1 MVPEWFRTSSE
12 LVPNC
17 LISPLRCFHQVFLTN
32 IGRESE
38 TVEFNESIAQLDKGI
53 RSLTAM
59 LNRHQHGSL
68 FIGVNNGG
76 EVIGMDIGSRTKET
90 IRSRIRDI
98 VKVQVIPEIIEHV
111 TDDGKSYIEVRV
123 IGYNTP
129 YSCDDR
135 YYIRNVSSDES
146 AGPEILE
153 QIIMSKKTD
162 PLMGYPSKVQ
172 ELTFNSLFNALT
184 TSGLRLRNDANFF
197 RVQGMM
203 NEHGQYNL
211 TAYLVSDQND
221 EIIQVVRFKGTDRS
235 SISKRTNF
243 GGQSLIASAK
253 AVLSHV
259 SSLMMTEVD
268 LSSKGEMVET
278 DLFDFESF
286 REAWINACVHNNWH
300 TMDPPAV
307 MIFDNRIEIVS
318 NGHIPFPMSQ
328 NDFYEGSN
336 HPVNPSLF
344 QLFMLT
350 RLVEHGGH
358 GVPIIVRHY
367 GKEAFKM
374 TDMEIVVTIPF
385 TFIPEYVKAE
395 RESDINLTNMD
406 PAHSH
411 LLVYLGSHPEVKL
424 SDAAEE
430 LGMSYSSV
438 KKAVALLKSE
448 GRLRNDGTNR
458 NSRWTV
464 L

>member
-1 MVPEWFRTSSE
+1 M
-12 LVPNC
+12 
-17 LISPLRCFHQVFLTN
+17 N

-38 TVEFNESIAQLDKGI
+38 TVEFKESIAQLDKGI

-59 LNRHQHGSL
+59 LNRHQYGSL
-68 FIGVNNGG
+68 FIGVNDDG
-76 EVIGMDIGSRTKET
+76 EVIGMDIGPRTKET
-90 IRSRIRDI
+90 IRNRIRDM

-111 TDDGKSYIEVRV
+111 TDDGKTYIEVRV

-129 YSCDDR
+129 YSCDGR

-172 ELTFNSLFNALT
+172 ELTFNSLFNALRS
-184 TSGLRLRNDANFF
+184 SGLHPRDDANFF
-197 RVQGMM
+197 RAQGML

-211 TAYLVSDQND
+211 TAYLVSDQNN

-243 GGQSLIASAK
+243 GGKSLIDSAK
-253 AVLSHV
+253 AVLNHV
-259 SSLMMTEVD
+259 SSYMMTEID
-268 LSSKGEMVET
+268 LSKGERIET

-286 REAWINACVHNNWH
+286 REAWINACVHNDWR
-300 TMDPPAV
+300 TMNPPAV
-307 MIFDNRIEIVS
+307 MIFDDRIEVVS
-318 NGHIPFPMSQ
+318 NGRIPFPMSQ
-328 NDFYEGSN
+328 DDFYEGSS

-350 RLVEHGGH
+350 RLVEHSGH

-367 GKEAFKM
+367 GREAFKM

-385 TFIPEYVKAE
+385 TFVPDYVKAR
-395 RESDINLTNMD
+395 RESDIKLSGLD
-406 PAHSH
+406 PAHSR
-411 LLVYLGSHPEVKL
+411 LLVYLESHPEAKL
-424 SDAAEE
+424 TDAAEE